1 MNGSIPEARKS
12 LFAKQGSFGGL
23 TAAGT
28 GEGEGGLSE
37 TRNGNGRGE
46 QERVQG
52 RGEQENI
59 GEGGELFTE
68 GIFTLS
74 CRGEVE
80 KVR

>member
-1 MNGSIPEARKS
+1 MNGSAPEARKS

-23 TAAGT
+23 NAAAASDV
-28 GEGEGGLSE
+28 EGGGRLLDA
-37 TRNGNGRGE
+37 RNVE
-46 QERVQG
+46 
-52 RGEQENI
+52 ENI

-74 CRGEVE
+74 CMGEVE